1 VRDYLDINYWTDF
14 FTGTAARKR
23 LTENFI
29 SLSVLQ
35 GLNYLLPLITLP
47 YLVRVLGPEK
57 FGLIAFA
64 QAFTGYFQI
73 LTDYGFNLSAT
84 REISIHRE
92 DKQKVNEIFSSVM
105 TIKIFLC
112 IISFLLLSLFL
123 IFIPRF
129 RSDWLVYLF
138 SFGIVV
144 GNVLFP
150 VWFFQGIERMKYITI
165 LNIIS
170 KVIFTIC
177 IFIVIRKSSD
187 YLYVPLLNSLGYI
200 IAGLLSL
207 KIVFKNFYVVFLK
220 LSLNSY
226 IKQLKDGLYLFIGTI
241 GVNFYKNNSVI
252 ILGLLTNNI
261 IVGYFSIAKKII
273 DILNQIAVLISQ
285 VLFPY
290 ISKIINQDIEK
301 SLRLL
306 KKIGAGI
313 FTYTSF
319 IGIIFLI
326 FPGLIIKI
334 VTGNSYYE
342 SILSLKIMA
351 FVPLFIGANVP
362 AVQIL
367 LSKGFYK
374 QYSAIILKGA
384 LLDIIIN
391 LSLVPFLS
399 YIGSCISTIVVELF
413 VTIYLII
420 KCYKLKVLE
429 SIAQNKF
436 T

>member
-1 VRDYLDINYWTDF
+1 MRDYLDINYWTDF

-92 DKQKVNEIFSSVM
+92 DRQKVNEIFSSVM

-129 RSDWLVYLF
+129 RSDYLVYLF

-150 VWFFQGIERMKYITI
+150 VWFFQGMERMKYITI
-165 LNIIS
+165 LNFIS

-290 ISKIINQDIEK
+290 ISIIINQDIEK
-301 SLRLL
+301 TLRLL

-319 IGIIFLI
+319 IGIILLI

-367 LSKGFYK
+367 LGKGFYK
-374 QYSAIILKGA
+374 LYTAIVIKGA
-384 LLDIIIN
+384 LIDIIIN

>member
-1 VRDYLDINYWTDF
+1 MRDYLDINYWTDF